1 MPGPPS
7 STARS
12 SQSNEESEDGSQPI
26 FEGDSQSSVDGGPQP
41 KNGKKEALK
50 PLGTPNNNM
59 VWKKVDANTNF
70 INVKGGFSAK
80 HEMAPSLMYTM
91 GKEQHAF
98 VQLSKIHQ
106 RFLKGVGGCNTKKG
120 DLKALAVFADIRKAY
135 YAAEEDAAVAELAA
149 VAESEPEDSDEDD
162 PMNCLDAPAQPTA
175 VPKAKGRPKAKAKP
189 KGRPKRKAR
198 SLMRTFPMPKHPACS
213 GWDPAVAGGEI
224 DIHVYKKN

>member
-1 MPGPPS
+1 
-7 STARS
+7 
-12 SQSNEESEDGSQPI
+12 
-26 FEGDSQSSVDGGPQP
+26 
-41 KNGKKEALK
+41 L
-50 PLGTPNNNM
+50 
-59 VWKKVDANTNF
+59 
-70 INVKGGFSAK
+70 
-80 HEMAPSLMYTM
+80 
-91 GKEQHAF
+91 
-98 VQLSKIHQ
+98 
-106 RFLKGVGGCNTKKG
+106 GGCNTKKG

-149 VAESEPEDSDEDD
+149 VAESEPDDSDDEDD

-175 VPKAKGRPKAKAKP
+175 VPKAKGRPKATAKP